1 MKTIGFI
8 GVGVMGKPMVR
19 NLMKKGF
26 PVSIYTRTKSKVLDV
41 IEEGAVW
48 CDDVKTCVQ
57 DKDVIITI
65 VGYPK
70 DVEEVY
76 FGENGIIANAK
87 PGAVLID
94 MTTTSPKLSERIYA
108 EAKPRGISALDAPVS
123 GGDSGAK
130 AGTLSIMVGG
140 DREAFDACQDVF
152 AAMGTNIIYE
162 GGAGKGQ
169 HTKMANQIAL
179 AGAVASVSEAIA
191 YARRTGLDVETM
203 LASISK
209 GAAGSWQNLTG
220 AVTSRVS
227 LTDAMVSDVSVAQ
240 VLTCYFVEVDEPLL
254 QFGPLTITL
263 KPLIAVTLL
272 GFALCLAVLALRK
285 KPLAVLAGP
294 ALVWVLN
301 LAAPVSWMVLSKAH
315 AYVHVH
321 LVPMLWHF
329 ALVPVSCALL
339 VWLVKTA
346 ITAVKE

>member
-140 DREAFDACQDVF
+140 DREAFDACRMCSLPWAPTSSMR
-152 AAMGTNIIYE
+152 AAQ
-162 GGAGKGQ
+162 A
-169 HTKMANQIAL
+169 
-179 AGAVASVSEAIA
+179 
-191 YARRTGLDVETM
+191 
-203 LASISK
+203 
-209 GAAGSWQNLTG
+209 
-220 AVTSRVS
+220 RVS
-227 LTDAMVSDVSVAQ
+227 TPRWQTRS
-240 VLTCYFVEVDEPLL
+240 PW
-254 QFGPLTITL
+254 
-263 KPLIAVTLL
+263 
-272 GFALCLAVLALRK
+272 LAL
-285 KPLAVLAGP
+285 L
-294 ALVWVLN
+294 
-301 LAAPVSWMVLSKAH
+301 PV
-315 AYVHVH
+315 
-321 LVPMLWHF
+321 
-329 ALVPVSCALL
+329 
-339 VWLVKTA
+339 
-346 ITAVKE
+346 